1 MKYIL
6 LLMLGTPLFA
16 FSQISK
22 SITQTFNINDAESL
36 SVNLNSSNIQIKYTK
51 GSRILVE
58 TTIETSLDNP
68 PLLEFLVQQG
78 RYDLTKEY
86 NPNTRSLS
94 LFNKKKEKDVIIV
107 KGKQLE
113 EELTYII
120 YVPNKLAIFTANG
133 KK

>member
-78 RYDLTKEY
+78 RYDLNKEY